1 MLPSDRYIASVLGFT
16 DEQYE
21 QWKDFVKAEAKKGP
35 QPAVICGD
43 PASTLAIVS
52 LVLTVVGVGFQIIS
66 FLLLPRPGGEQGRI
80 EARQRTGR
88 NQTNIDSFAPRAG
101 FDAIQDVATIG
112 APIPVIYANRETINS
127 VVYGGV
133 RANLSLLWAQILSL
147 GGSQMLRAVFM
158 LGEGNV
164 ASVDPLGFAIGD
176 NSISTYD
183 LGSSSANSSS
193 SRLTVYYRSNGGR
206 IASGNRIAGRSAA
219 NDRGNAVNNGAADV
233 FMARGVGGTYAAVFS
248 AATKPSTST
257 TFGLYQLIGN
267 NLGIKRNPTIRPSV
281 IARLKPR
288 GSKGNSDL
296 VCDKDKVV
304 EVQRAKDSAFFSSR
318 SGVISGS
325 FGLGNNFT
333 YQLDRSS
340 DYETSFQ
347 SSGGQGPWTSSFV
360 VEERPRIF
368 TRNTTNRITGFG
380 FGSRMTVSSATV
392 ASGGDALEVTATF
405 DVASVRQKLV
415 NENAARGQYFVE
427 YWIQVAEGNQLIQSQ
442 FNITITIQSEKKLK
456 GKQSTTFTVGQT
468 KNDDDVV
475 TNVNSVT
482 FTPELEDDG
491 FDDAITFLGEV
502 DEDSGPVDVL
512 TSPERLRA
520 KIVFPV
526 KDLDAYSE
534 TASDVASTV
543 TGRQKAWD
551 DGIVIGD
558 LYKCGSAIAVCT
570 SRSPSDKIF
579 VSDSEDGANGT
590 GQTINA
596 VFNVVKA
603 GTAATVT
610 TGTLTA
616 NGTTT
621 TARNTA
627 TSAPHLL
634 RCALGTVS
642 TTSECRIAEIGIRSN
657 LGVRINNLCSFRDSP
672 TFNDVDGRACLFK
685 EGDNIKRGKKV
696 NVDIFQSG
704 VISTIEERYSFF
716 RVSFRESG
724 NSSFTELS
732 QCFGVRSSTD
742 QSVFNYLSLQM
753 PSTKR
758 WEYRFEPL
766 SGWEI
771 RSGTASGALV
781 ILDAKLSS
789 VVTDSSGGVSW
800 RANGET
806 VSRSR
811 STFTITPTKRES
823 IGLPRPDENNYAD
836 AWGKLAEA
844 FIYEQIQSSAASG
857 PEHEIVYI
865 NEIKENQSAP
875 QYTGIALVG
884 INAVS
889 AFEWRQFSQFS
900 AYVNGG
906 TRVRRLL
913 NNLSLGPSHLFPD
926 IALDRFTNTK
936 YGPGRIND
944 DLIDIASFQSAAQ
957 WCQDRKY
964 FFDGPV
970 MLATNSPR
978 QWTADIAATML
989 LDFRE
994 INGRYSLSQ
1003 SLSFSPIAPKALF
1016 TAGNIAENSF
1026 KFETVFTDD
1035 LQPVSVSVKW
1045 REERGSTA
1053 LDNPGL
1059 FPEVREVL
1067 VREASPNG
1075 SDSNPQ
1081 ESIDLSDYVTNENHA
1096 IDVAKFR
1103 IRAKRLRDH
1112 IVSFSTT
1119 YDGLEGICSEL
1130 YPGDYI
1136 RVAMDIS
1143 VYNQF
1148 NNGAVLANGTVV
1160 STQNLAA
1167 GSYNVI
1173 AWDGTSN
1180 NPTNTTLVVASN
1192 GNASPTG
1199 IIFTVKQSGTEVR
1212 TYQVLSISPTDSGT
1226 FNIEAVHSPVDASG
1240 NLLMV
1245 AGWDSTNAW
1254 VIQR

>member
-43 PASTLAIVS
+43 PATILATVS
-52 LVLTVVGVGFQIIS
+52 LVLTVIGVGFQIIS

-80 EARQRTGR
+80 EARQRIGR

-101 FDAIQDVATIG
+101 FDAVQDVATIG

-158 LGEGNV
+158 LGEGDV

-176 NSISTYD
+176 NSISSYD
-183 LGSSSANSSS
+183 LGSSTANNSS
-193 SRLTVYYRSNGGR
+193 SRLTVYYRSDGGR
-206 IASGNRIAGRSAA
+206 IASTNRIAGRTAA
-219 NDRGNAVNNGAADV
+219 NDRGNAVNDGAADV

-267 NLGIKRNPTIRPSV
+267 NLGIKRNPTIRPGV

-296 VCDKDKVV
+296 VCDNDKVV

-325 FGLGNNFT
+325 FGLGNSFT
-333 YQLDRSS
+333 YRLDRSS
-340 DYETSFQ
+340 DYETVFQ
-347 SSGGQGPWTSSFV
+347 SSSGQGPWTSSSV
-360 VEERPRIF
+360 VEDSPRIF

-380 FGSRMTVSSATV
+380 FGSRMTVSSVTV

-405 DVASVRQKLV
+405 DVATVRQKLIDD
-415 NENAARGQYFVE
+415 NAARGQYVIA
-427 YWIQVAEGNQLIQSQ
+427 YWIQVADSEQTIQSQ

-456 GKQSTTFTVGQT
+456 GKQSTTTSVNQT
-468 KNDDDVV
+468 KDGDGFV

-502 DEDSGPVDVL
+502 DEDSGPVNVL
-512 TSPERLRA
+512 TLPERLQA
-520 KIVFPV
+520 KIVFPIE
-526 KDLDAYSE
+526 DLDAYSE

-543 TGRQKAWD
+543 AGRQKAWD

-590 GQTINA
+590 GQTIDA

-616 NGTTT
+616 DGTTT

-634 RCALGTVS
+634 RCALGTIS
-642 TTSECRIAEIGIRSN
+642 TTSECRIAEIGLRSN
-657 LGVRINNLCSFRDSP
+657 LGVRINNLCNFRDSP
-672 TFNDVDGRACLFK
+672 TLTEVDGRACLFK

-704 VISTIEERYSFF
+704 IISTIEERYSFF

-724 NSSFTELS
+724 SSSFTQLS
-732 QCFGVRSSTD
+732 ECFGVRSSTD

-771 RSGTASGALV
+771 RSGTASGTLV
-781 ILDAKLSS
+781 VLDAKLSS
-789 VVTDSSGGVSW
+789 VVTGSSAGVSW

-806 VSRSR
+806 VSRND
-811 STFTITPTKRES
+811 STFTITSTKRES

-844 FIYEQIQSSAASG
+844 FVYEQVQSSAASG

-865 NEIKENQSAP
+865 NEIRENQSAP
-875 QYTGIALVG
+875 EYTGIALVG

-906 TRVRRLL
+906 TKVRRLL
-913 NNLSLGPSHLFPD
+913 NSLTVGPSHLFPD
-926 IALDRFTNTK
+926 IALDRFTNAK

-944 DLIDIASFQSAAQ
+944 DLIDISSFQSAAQ

-978 QWTADIAATML
+978 QWTADVAATML

-994 INGRYSLSQ
+994 INGKYSLSQ

-1045 REERGSTA
+1045 REERGSAA

-1059 FPEVREVL
+1059 FPEAREVL
-1067 VREASPNG
+1067 VREAAPNG
-1075 SDSNPQ
+1075 SDTNPQ

-1148 NNGAVLANGTVV
+1148 NNGAVLADGTVI
-1160 STQNLAA
+1160 STQDLAA

-1173 AWDGTSN
+1173 TWDGTSN
-1180 NPTNTTLVVASN
+1180 DPIDTTLVISSS
-1192 GNASPTG
+1192 GSASPTG
-1199 IIFTVKQSGTEVR
+1199 VIFTVKQSGTEVR

-1245 AGWDSTNAW
+1245 ADWDDVNAW